1 MSAISG
7 PNWPYDYKAEK
18 ERRVSKKLSLSD
30 DLRQVAAEMKRVAI
44 RMMDESGSG
53 DTEISRSLW
62 RHGNEMRGAS
72 DIAIEWADEIEKETD
87 K

>member
-1 MSAISG
+1 MQLEKKGETMS
-7 PNWPYDYKAEK
+7 NQE
-18 ERRVSKKLSLSD
+18 LSLPD
-30 DLRQVAAEMKRVAI
+30 DIRQVAAEMKRLAI

-72 DIAIEWADEIEKETD
+72 DIAMEWADELEKEA
-87 K
+87 KK